1 MDFTC
6 LKEFFDDVE
15 AGRLACEVQCTNN
28 CPNKAVEKIEFVG
41 VAD

>member
-6 LKEFFDDVE
+6 LKKLFEDVE
-15 AGRLACEVQCTNN
+15 AGRLACECQCINN
-28 CPNKAVEKIEFVG
+28 CSNKAVEKIEIIG

>member
-1 MDFTC
+1 MDFNC
-6 LKEFFDDVE
+6 LKSLFEDGD

-28 CPNKAVEKIEFVG
+28 CPNKAVEKIEIIG